1 MFVKSFVL
9 ARGRAALLLGV
20 LAFAVAGCQNHRI
33 VTGSIPHDYR
43 DRHPIQINEGVHSVQ
58 LFIGSGR
65 TGLTPEQR
73 ALAGAFAAQWRR
85 HGSGAVTIEL
95 PVQVANEVSSAK
107 TVRELRSLLAASGV
121 PHRAILVRAYQT
133 NDPSNVGATR
143 LSFPAIKAQVASR
156 CHLGQTDL
164 GVTPDYRSAQNEP
177 YWNFGCATQHNLAA
191 TVANPED
198 LVQPRAETPASAA
211 RRRTVMDKYR
221 QGQDPSTVYTTTTN
235 GSVSNVGR

>member
-1 MFVKSFVL
+1 MFVKSLVP
-9 ARGRAALLLGV
+9 ARSRAALLLGV

-43 DRHPIQINEGVHSVQ
+43 ERHPIQINEGVHSVQ

-65 TGLTPEQR
+65 SGLSPEQR
-73 ALAGAFAAQWRR
+73 ALTGAFAAQWRR
-85 HGSGAVTIEL
+85 HGTGAVTIDL
-95 PVQVANEVSSAK
+95 PVQVANEVAAAK
-107 TVRELRSLLAASGV
+107 TVQELRSMLVASGV
-121 PHRAILVRAYQT
+121 PHHAVLIRAYQP
-133 NDPSNVGATR
+133 NDPSNIGPVR
-143 LSFPAIKAQVASR
+143 MSFPAIRAQVASR
-156 CHLGQTDL
+156 CHIGQNDL
-164 GVTPDYRSAQNEP
+164 GVTPSYRSAQNEP
-177 YWNFGCATQHNLAA
+177 YWNFGCTSQHNLAA
-191 TVANPED
+191 SVANPED